1 MFKCLLINFLLGVI
15 ALPSYAQS
23 STKKSASPQ
32 LSRTFTESFTSN
44 VDDTDTFVVFVV
56 EGFNPENGVKF
67 VPPQGFFNIIP
78 KYITS
83 LPSDQSFFTY
93 EDPGVY
99 IVAPYKDGVAQCA
112 GKYIVMNEDYVNYYT
127 SQTDATSVIITKD
140 YVVHLNP
147 HSVGSE
153 NSFEVAQARWDE

>member
-1 MFKCLLINFLLGVI
+1 MKNLLT
-15 ALPSYAQS
+15 ALAVLVA
-23 STKKSASPQ
+23 TTASAQ

-56 EGFNPENGVKF
+56 EGFNPENGIKF
-67 VPPQGFFNIIP
+67 VPPQGFFNITP

-83 LPSDQSFFTY
+83 LPADQSFFTY

-112 GKYIVMNEDYVNYYT
+112 GKYIVMNEDYVDYYE
-127 SQTDATSVIITKD
+127 SKSDAESVIVTD
-140 YVVHLNP
+140 DDVVHLTP
-147 HSVGSE
+147 HHVGSE
-153 NSFEVAQARWDE
+153 YSFQIAQARWNE

>member
-1 MFKCLLINFLLGVI
+1 MFKSLLFSFLLITYVVPL
-15 ALPSYAQS
+15 
-23 STKKSASPQ
+23 SAQ
-32 LSRTFTESFTSN
+32 LSRTFTESFKSN
-44 VDDTDTFVVFVV
+44 VDSTDTFVVFVV
-56 EGFNPENGVKF
+56 EGVNPENGIKF
-67 VPPQGFFNIIP
+67 VPPQGFFTKVP
-78 KYITS
+78 KYITA
-83 LPSDQSFFTY
+83 LPADQSFFTY

-99 IVAPYKDGVAQCA
+99 IIVPYRGGEPQCA